1 MSSQLEE
8 ILEKKKER
16 LNKDA
21 PDWEAIRNKWLKNID
36 DLLKTIK
43 EWIKPL
49 EDKQYITVIPTEVTI
64 TEELLGTYKA
74 PAMTLAFFTGEKIHL
89 VPKGLHVIAG
99 KGRVDLKFGQ
109 REIMIVGQDEKPGWF
124 FAEREGRGKPKTFEF
139 NKDNFEQLLQDYL
152 ETA

>member
-8 ILEKKKER
+8 ILEKKKEQ
-16 LNKDA
+16 LDKDA
-21 PDWEAIRNKWLKNID
+21 QGWRARRDEWLRQITVLLDTIRG
-36 DLLKTIK
+36 
-43 EWIKPL
+43 WIKPL
-49 EDKQYITVIPTEVTI
+49 EDKQYLFVETKEITIS
-64 TEELLGTYKA
+64 EELLGTYQA
-74 PAMTLAFFTGEKIHL
+74 PSMIITFFTGEKIHL

-139 NKDNFEQLLQDYL
+139 NKDNFEQLLQEYL
-152 ETA
+152 ESA